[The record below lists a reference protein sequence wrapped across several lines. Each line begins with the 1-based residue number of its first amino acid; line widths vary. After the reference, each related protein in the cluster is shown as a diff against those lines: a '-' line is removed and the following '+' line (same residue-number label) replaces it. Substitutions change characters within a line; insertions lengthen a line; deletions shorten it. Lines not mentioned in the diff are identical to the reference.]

1 MALVPANDRD
11 LVRTLLDEPGWALV
25 DVDAVAFLFAR
36 ATPDHLEA
44 IEANQ
49 QRLRRLNA
57 PAETTEEAIVPAP
70 RPSWLAALFGPK
82 NRPFEAFGRGA
93 NFLQIG
99 MFDAARRELEDYF
112 SGTLRAFDLPIDW
125 TLVHGFALGVLRATA
140 RVPFG
145 HVATYGEMAASAGS
159 PRAARAAG
167 NALHI
172 NPIPIVVPC
181 HRIVPASG
189 GIGGYGGG
197 EDRKKFLLEL
207 EGAIPAW
214 EPSRPR
220 Q

>member
-1 MALVPANDRD
+1 MSELERRLSRLPASAQAAFDARAVTSVLAQRATEARLAD
-11 LVRTLLDEPGWALV
+11 VAYGWLDSPLGKLIVAVTPRGLVRIAYEREAEEEVLRELAEGVSPRVL
-25 DVDAVAFLFAR
+25 R
-36 ATPDHLEA
+36 AP
-44 IEANQ
+44 
-49 QRLRRLNA
+49 QR
-57 PAETTEEAIVPAP
+57 T
-70 RPSWLAALFGPK
+70 
-82 NRPFEAFGRGA
+82 
-93 NFLQIG
+93 
-99 MFDAARRELEDYF
+99 DAARRELEGYF
-112 SGTLRAFDLPIDW
+112 AGTLRAFDLPIDW

-207 EGAIPAW
+207 EGAIPM
-214 EPSRPR
+214 
-220 Q
+220 

>member
-1 MALVPANDRD
+1 MTVNL
-11 LVRTLLDEPGWALV
+11 LV
-25 DVDAVAFLFAR
+25 DVAYGWLDSPLGKLIVAVTPRGLVRIAYEREAEEEVLRELAEGVSPRVLR
-36 ATPDHLEA
+36 AP
-44 IEANQ
+44 
-49 QRLRRLNA
+49 QR
-57 PAETTEEAIVPAP
+57 TDV
-70 RPSWLAALFGPK
+70 
-82 NRPFEAFGRGA
+82 
-93 NFLQIG
+93 
-99 MFDAARRELEDYF
+99 ARRELEGYF
-112 SGTLRAFDLPIDW
+112 AGTRRAFDLPIDW